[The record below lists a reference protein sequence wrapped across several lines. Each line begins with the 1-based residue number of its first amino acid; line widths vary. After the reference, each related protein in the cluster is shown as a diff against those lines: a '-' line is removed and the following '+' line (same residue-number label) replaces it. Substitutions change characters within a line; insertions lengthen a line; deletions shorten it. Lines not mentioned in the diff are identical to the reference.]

1 MIPQGTAVRTWYIIA
16 KADGEGIVTE
26 TSEANNTYARTFKVI

>member
-26 TSEANNTYARTFKVI
+26 TSESNNTFARTFKVI